1 MPTYTFELRDG
12 SSGIYD
18 EIGIPLPDREHAL
31 QYAHGVVRELMN
43 CRELQTRFWRLDVYE
58 DNATRV
64 FEIPFATIDQTLDH
78 LTPELRLMMERL
90 CERRRA
96 LTEAAHAARLTMRES
111 RALVALSRGKPYLV
125 TYAGRRTIG
134 RSKSMSRPG

>member
-12 SSGIYD
+12 STGIRD
-18 EIGIPLPDREHAL
+18 GIGIILPDREQAL
-31 QYAHGVVRELMN
+31 QYAHGVVRELMR
-43 CRELQTRFWRLDVYE
+43 CRELETRFWRLDVYE

-64 FEIPFATIDQTLDH
+64 FEILFATMDQTLDH
-78 LTPELRLMMERL
+78 LAPEWRAMMERL

-96 LTEAAHAARLTMRES
+96 LSEAAHAARATVRES

-125 TYAGRRTIG
+125 TYAGRRTIVSR
-134 RSKSMSRPG
+134 RSATLPA